1 MSNKLNI
8 DLNPQNIIKDKEEFK
23 RFIAAISAMEL
34 YSLEAFK
41 KMEKMEQDL
50 KSFDQKYIQTIF

>member
-41 KMEKMEQDL
+41 KMEKMEQDF
-50 KSFDQKYIQTIF
+50 KIF